1 MPAPRIWPRKQYRLH
16 GDSSYDIDHSS
27 GCACP
32 LTSRNDWFRNYSS
45 IKIVRKVSFVGGG
58 SISRPN
64 YSTPNSGKR
73 HSFDPPVRGPLGT
86 SSSFEKKQISCTNIQ
101 QNWVRHSKR
110 VHIAKL
116 EYGTSCKSGGR
127 YIMHY
132 GSTEK
137 KNVFVR
143 GWENFITALASSYI
157 WPCLGPA

>member
-32 LTSRNDWFRNYSS
+32 LTSQNDWFQNYSS
-45 IKIVRKVSFVGGG
+45 IKIVRKSVFGGALNF
-58 SISRPN
+58 SAKLQ
-64 YSTPNSGKR
+64 YSKFRETAQFWPPCSGAPGYIKL
-73 HSFDPPVRGPLGT
+73 FW
-86 SSSFEKKQISCTNIQ
+86 KKQISCTNIQ

-137 KNVFVR
+137 MNVFVR
-143 GWENFITALASSYI
+143 GWQNFITALASSYI
-157 WPCLGPA
+157 RPCLGPA